1 MDIEIKDVCLKKFY
15 LNVIFI
21 SKVFNNIKIF
31 FINKLEHSSVNN
43 EKCSKFILYF
53 ELLWILYYITKKI
66 DYFILF
72 RNDSIET
79 ELADLNCIFNLS
91 ENKVLSLLIWF
102 IALLKS

>member
-53 ELLWILYYITKKI
+53 ELL
-66 DYFILF
+66 
-72 RNDSIET
+72 
-79 ELADLNCIFNLS
+79 
-91 ENKVLSLLIWF
+91 
-102 IALLKS
+102 